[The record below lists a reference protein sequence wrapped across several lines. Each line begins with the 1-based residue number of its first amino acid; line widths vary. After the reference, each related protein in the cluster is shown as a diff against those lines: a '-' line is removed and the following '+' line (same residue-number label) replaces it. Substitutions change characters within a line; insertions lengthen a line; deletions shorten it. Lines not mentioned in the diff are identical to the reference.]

1 MIEVS
6 GVEYLTVAEVAE
18 LKKVSIS
25 AVYKAL
31 RDGRLPQVDV
41 LGRSLIPR
49 ESVSSYE
56 PGSYGSEKRNHKTR
70 GPGRPKVSTD
80 TSS

>member
-1 MIEVS
+1 MIEVG

-18 LKKVSIS
+18 LKKVSVS

-41 LGRSLIPR
+41 LGRSLIPHD
-49 ESVSSYE
+49 SALSYE
-56 PGSYGSEKRNHKTR
+56 PGSYGSEKRNYKTR
-70 GPGRPKVSTD
+70 GPGRPKVSTEV
-80 TSS
+80 TS